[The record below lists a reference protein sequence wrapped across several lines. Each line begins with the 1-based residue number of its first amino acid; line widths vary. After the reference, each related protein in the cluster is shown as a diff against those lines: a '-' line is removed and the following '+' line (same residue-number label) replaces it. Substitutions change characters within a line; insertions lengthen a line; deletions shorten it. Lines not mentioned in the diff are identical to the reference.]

1 MAALQRKDPR
11 RIKKG
16 TNRKYE
22 ALLAEGTR
30 CFHQEAWDRAARAYR
45 NAFLLS
51 PDRAE
56 AYYYLGTVL
65 LKLGRPD
72 EAVDRYLDAME
83 RCTPWRPWSA
93 TSTPWSV
100 GSESWARATAAA
112 FNLLMLVEFAEE
124 DKPEWW
130 NDAGLL
136 ALSARVVRAAPY
148 LVDAH
153 RMRADALLGLLPRWK
168 VGPRSVAQLV
178 EAATHYEWAAA
189 LHHTQTAQDS
199 YATLAEL
206 CHDKA
211 YSALVVEGQLLQLG
225 LGLED
230 DNRRVVLHWLEA
242 IALWPNRPQAYF
254 TLGVALNNSARYV
267 EAAQRYV
274 EAMERFQVGSV
285 GWALATAE
293 AFSMLTHELTQEDF
307 DAEVAQLDWWNDQA
321 LKKLSETVVTVV
333 ADHLA
338 AHDMRAHVLS
348 GQWYPNPNQEA
359 RPRSEAELKEA
370 AMHFG
375 QAAALCMAT
384 QSKHQPFFAGRA
396 EQCRSLA
403 YAQSDEVVFGMLDDL
418 IDVSF

>member
-56 AYYYLGTVL
+56 AYYHLGTVL

-274 EAMERFQVGSV
+274 EAMERFQVGSER
-285 GWALATAE
+285 WARATAWV
-293 AFSMLTHELTQEDF
+293 FNMLTQEAC
-307 DAEVAQLDWWNDQA
+307 AEVAKPEWWNDEELKA
-321 LKKLSETVVTVV
+321 LSVRVVR
-333 ADHLA
+333 A
-338 AHDMRAHVLS
+338 APNDEGANKMRAKVLS
-348 GQWYPNPNQEA
+348 GLSGAWEVGS
-359 RPRSEAELKEA
+359 RSAAELEEA
-370 AMHFG
+370 ATHY
-375 QAAALCMAT
+375 ARSAALSTSPTVKAE
-384 QSKHQPFFAGRA
+384 RA
-396 EQCRSLA
+396 ELAAWCRSQA
-403 YAQSDEVVFGMLDDL
+403 GAVA
-418 IDVSF
+418 